1 VKRALLILVVVI
13 VVVTGLPLVMGMG
26 HMGLCHDCGPAVLM
40 SGADCL
46 PAVLLGSVTLA
57 LLVLAA
63 SRLRSASDRLPA
75 WLFASL
81 LDRPP
86 QLV

>member
-1 VKRALLILVVVI
+1 MKRAVLILVVV
-13 VVVTGLPLVMGMG
+13 VVLVTGLPLAMGMG
-26 HMGLCHDCGPAVLM
+26 HMGVCHDCGPAVLM

-46 PAVLLGSVTLA
+46 PAVVAVAATFAFA
-57 LLVLAA
+57 LLV
-63 SRLRSASDRLPA
+63 SRLGSRRHRLPV

-81 LDRPP
+81 LERPP